1 MTSASHPEPV
11 TIKTCRD
18 LAEAQV
24 VMSALQASGI
34 EAYIPDENMA
44 SLTATNILDTNGVRV
59 QVAADDAERARVLL
73 GSDASSSG

>member
-1 MTSASHPEPV
+1 MTSSSHPEPV

-24 VMSALQASGI
+24 VLSALAASGI
-34 EAYIPDENMA
+34 EAFIPDENMA
-44 SLTATNILDTNGVRV
+44 SLAATNILDTNGVRV

-73 GSDASSSG
+73 KSDASE